1 MKNIFYL
8 FSILVVL
15 SSCTKVIDVDLN
27 DVDPKFVIEA
37 NYTAEDSTVRVQLSL
52 TSSYFDN
59 EPTTTIDN
67 LVVIITDHL
76 GNSQTVPFV
85 GNGYYELT
93 NYIPIFNT
101 NYTMTVQY
109 DGVTYTAVSKM
120 NPPVPLEDITYE
132 YFPAFFG
139 LDPGYLCNLRFND
152 PAGIEN
158 YYIIAM
164 SLNHVEE
171 NKLTQLFLQNDTYSD
186 GNLVERPLFRDEFFQ
201 EGDTVGMELRSV
213 DKATYDYFAEIL
225 SIAGGQSSA
234 APANPKTNW
243 DNKALGYF
251 SAYSNNRREVVI
263 VP

>member
-1 MKNIFYL
+1 MKNIFYF
-8 FSILVVL
+8 FSILIVL
-15 SSCTKVIDVDLN
+15 SSCNKVIDVDLN
-27 DVDPKFVIEA
+27 ETDPKFVAEA

-52 TSSYFDN
+52 TSSYFDSN
-59 EPTTTIDN
+59 PSTTLDN

-76 GNSQTVPFV
+76 GNAQTVPFV
-85 GNGYYELT
+85 SNGYYELT

-101 NYTMTVQY
+101 NYTLTVQY
-109 DGVTYTAVSKM
+109 NGTTYTANSM
-120 NPPVPLEDITYE
+120 MHPPVPLEDITYE

-139 LDPGYLCNLRFND
+139 LEPGYLAYLRFND
-152 PAGIEN
+152 PPGVQN
-158 YYIIAM
+158 QYIIAV
-164 SLNHVEE
+164 SVNHVEM
-171 NKLTQLFLQNDTYSD
+171 NKLTDLFLQDDDYSD
-186 GNLVERPLFRDEFFQ
+186 GNLVERPLFGEEFFQ
-201 EGDTVGMELRSV
+201 EGDTIGLELRSV
-213 DKATYDYFAEIL
+213 DKGVYDYFSEIL

>member
-27 DVDPKFVIEA
+27 ETDPKFAIEA
-37 NYTAEDSTVRVQLSL
+37 NYTAEDSIVRVQTSL
-52 TSSYFDN
+52 TSSYFDGN
-59 EPTTTIDN
+59 PPATVDN
-67 LVVIITDHL
+67 LIVVITDYL

-85 GNGYYELT
+85 SNGYYELT

-101 NYTMTVQY
+101 NYTLTVQY
-109 DGVTYTAVSKM
+109 DGVTYTANSIM
-120 NPPVPLEDITYE
+120 NPPVPVEEITYE
-132 YFPAFFG
+132 FFPAFF
-139 LDPGYLCNLRFND
+139 DFESGYVANLRYND
-152 PAGIEN
+152 PIGIKN
-158 YYIIAM
+158 YYIAAV
-164 SLNHVEE
+164 SFNHVPE
-171 NKLTQLFLQNDTYSD
+171 NNLTDLYLQDDDYSD
-186 GNLVERPLFRDEFFQ
+186 GNLTERPLFRRDPFQ
-201 EGDTVGMELRSV
+201 VGDTVGIELRSV
-213 DKATYDYFAEIL
+213 DKAAYEYFSEIL

-251 SAYSNNRREVVI
+251 SAYSNNRREVII